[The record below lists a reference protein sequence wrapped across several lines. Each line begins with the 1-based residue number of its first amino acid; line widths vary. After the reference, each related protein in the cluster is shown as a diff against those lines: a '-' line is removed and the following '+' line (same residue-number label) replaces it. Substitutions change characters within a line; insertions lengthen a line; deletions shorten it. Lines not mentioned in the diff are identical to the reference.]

1 MTFEIK
7 EAKRLGARLLIQ
19 LSGVSGSGKT
29 YSALHLAYGLT
40 GGDSSKI
47 IGIDTENRRMSL
59 YADCLPNKEPFR
71 VLEFFAPFSPARYV
85 EAIKACCDA
94 GAEVI
99 VIDSVSHEW
108 ESEGGCEWIANNSSG
123 RLADWKTAK
132 REHKRFMTFMLQCPA
147 HIIACT
153 RAREKTDFSDT
164 KNPVSLGIQP
174 IQEKNFSFEATVS
187 LLMHEQGK
195 SQDVLKCP
203 AELQKILGRGQGYI
217 TVDDGM
223 ALRHWVDGGGVV
235 DQEVER
241 ARGLFLNAAEQG
253 LEILRKT
260 YQEVPQSI
268 RDTLGQSF
276 MDSVVAS
283 ARAFDEGRAQVTD
296 PSINDLNRQI
306 ASQQINDTTES
317 AATLTGNTGAPQS
330 RGNDSARSERDARE
344 INGGVCSG
352 VSAND
357 STSAL
362 NPVSDEVPEAFQKDP
377 NHNLSIP
384 ESVFT
389 LTTVAADPL
398 TTVAANPL
406 TASGPLKLRD
416 KQQLIRTVNGLPKEK
431 TDKLTTALIAKFGF
445 DNQTQMSIQLTHQN
459 HADFIH
465 AFIKGQ

>member
-1 MTFEIK
+1 MTTFEIT

-19 LSGVSGSGKT
+19 LSGISGSGKT
-29 YSALHLAYGLT
+29 YTALQLAYGLT
-40 GGDSSKI
+40 GGNSKKI
-47 IGIDTENRRMSL
+47 FGIDTENRRMSL
-59 YADCLPNKEPFR
+59 NDKCLPNEETFMT
-71 VLEFFAPFSPARYV
+71 LNFIAPFSPARYI

-164 KNPVSLGIQP
+164 RNPVSLGIQP

-195 SQDVLKCP
+195 SQDVFKCP
-203 AELQKILGRGQGYI
+203 AELQKILGRGRGYI
-217 TVDDGM
+217 TAEDGM

-253 LEILRKT
+253 LEVLRKT

-268 RDTLGQSF
+268 RDTLGKPF
-276 MDSVVAS
+276 MDSVIAS
-283 ARAFDEGRAQVTD
+283 AKAFDEERAQVTD
-296 PSINDLNRQI
+296 PSISDLNRQI
-306 ASQQINDTTES
+306 ASQQINDASEP
-317 AATLTGNTGAPQS
+317 AATKEVPDKGGSVTEGT
-330 RGNDSARSERDARE
+330 RVDRTE
-344 INGGVCSG
+344 GGVYSD
-352 VSAND
+352 VQAFQD
-357 STSAL
+357 
-362 NPVSDEVPEAFQKDP
+362 NPNHGLSIPEGVPEAFQDDP
-377 NHNLSIP
+377 NHDLSIP
-384 ESVFT
+384 KSVPT
-389 LTTVAADPL
+389 ATPVAADPP
-398 TTVAANPL
+398 TTPA
-406 TASGPLKLRD
+406 PLKLRD

-431 TDKLTTALIAKFGF
+431 IDKLTAAIIAEFGF
-445 DNQTQMSIQLTHQN
+445 NNQTQMSVQLTHQG

>member
-40 GGDSSKI
+40 GCDSSKI

-59 YADCLPNKEPFR
+59 YADCLPNKDSFR
-71 VLEFFAPFSPARYV
+71 VLEFFAPFSPARYI
-85 EAIKACCDA
+85 EAIKACCEA

-203 AELQKILGRGQGYI
+203 AELQKILGRGRGYI
-217 TVDDGM
+217 TAEDGM

-253 LEILRKT
+253 LDVLRKT

-283 ARAFDEGRAQVTD
+283 ARAFDEGRAQVAD

-306 ASQQINDTTES
+306 ASQQINDTPEP
-317 AATLTGNTGAPQS
+317 AATSAGDTGAPQS
-330 RGNDSARSERDARE
+330 RGNDTARSEKDARE
-344 INGGVCSG
+344 INGGVHSDVRAEAPISAGDIPNREGSAEEVG
-352 VSAND
+352 VVEEG
-357 STSAL
+357 TQP
-362 NPVSDEVPEAFQKDP
+362 NPDHD
-377 NHNLSIP
+377 LSIP
-384 ESVFT
+384 KSVST
-389 LTTVAADPL
+389 ATPVAADPL
-398 TTVAANPL
+398 ATPA
-406 TASGPLKLRD
+406 PLKLRD
-416 KQQLIRTVNGLPKEK
+416 KQQLIRAVNGLSKEK
-431 TDKLTTALIAKFGF
+431 IDELTAALIAEFGF
-445 DNQTQMSIQLTHQN
+445 DDQTQMSTQLTHQA

>member
-40 GGDSSKI
+40 GNDSSKI

-164 KNPVSLGIQP
+164 RNPVSLGIQP

-203 AELQKILGRGQGYI
+203 AELQKILGRGRGYI
-217 TVDDGM
+217 TAEDGM

-253 LEILRKT
+253 IDVLRKT

-306 ASQQINDTTES
+306 ASQQINDTPE
-317 AATLTGNTGAPQS
+317 PQ
-330 RGNDSARSERDARE
+330 R
-344 INGGVCSG
+344 
-352 VSAND
+352 
-357 STSAL
+357 TTPTL
-362 NPVSDEVPEAFQKDP
+362 NPVSDEVSEKTQAKAVSADATA
-377 NHNLSIP
+377 NDLSSDAHAP
-384 ESVFT
+384 DVTPALDS
-389 LTTVAADPL
+389 LA
-398 TTVAANPL
+398 
-406 TASGPLKLRD
+406 LKLRD
-416 KQQLIRTVNGLPKEK
+416 KQQLIRIVNGLPKGKIDE
-431 TDKLTTALIAKFGF
+431 LTAALIAEFGF
-445 DNQTQMSIQLTHQN
+445 DNQTQMSVQLTHQS

-465 AFIKGQ
+465 AFIRGQ